1 MNQHDWRIVVA
12 GEGGQGVQLI
22 GEILAES
29 AYQAGMEALYIPNF
43 GVEQRGG
50 VSIAMVQISHQ
61 AIAAPKFE
69 KADILA
75 PLSQRAIERTK
86 GYISNDT
93 IYIFDSSGLKPPQVH
108 DEAAGIHMWDTVAP
122 EAFSLAVGTE
132 AQEPSRP
139 PTEPGVKPRRIV
151 GIPAAT
157 MARDEFK
164 PRVFNML
171 ILGAIVAASNVLPL
185 KMVEEGLLVKLG
197 DKLQRDPELRELN
210 LRALAQGASYV
221 IERSQE
227 EGSRLE

>member
-1 MNQHDWRIVVA
+1 
-12 GEGGQGVQLI
+12 
-22 GEILAES
+22 
-29 AYQAGMEALYIPNF
+29 
-43 GVEQRGG
+43 
-50 VSIAMVQISHQ
+50 
-61 AIAAPKFE
+61 
-69 KADILA
+69 
-75 PLSQRAIERTK
+75 
-86 GYISNDT
+86 
-93 IYIFDSSGLKPPQVH
+93 
-108 DEAAGIHMWDTVAP
+108 
-122 EAFSLAVGTE
+122 
-132 AQEPSRP
+132 
-139 PTEPGVKPRRIV
+139 
-151 GIPAAT
+151 